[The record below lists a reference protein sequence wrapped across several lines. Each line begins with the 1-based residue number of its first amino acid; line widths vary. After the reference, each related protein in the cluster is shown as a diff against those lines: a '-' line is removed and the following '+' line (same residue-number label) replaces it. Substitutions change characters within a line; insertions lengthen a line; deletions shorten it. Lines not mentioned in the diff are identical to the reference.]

1 MKTDKMSISI
11 IKHLRDGRKS
21 FKEIADSLKVSE
33 NTVRSRVS
41 KLIEDGILDISGLVN
56 PDALPN
62 HRVAIIGI
70 KLSNVMMMK
79 NIEAFSKL
87 KGVVSV
93 SIVTGRYDIIMIVML
108 KEGFELLDF
117 YREEMSKMKNI
128 QSVET
133 YVAYKSFNLKI
144 PYLL

>member
-1 MKTDKMSISI
+1 MKIDEINISI
-11 IKHLRDGRKS
+11 IRSLRDGRKS
-21 FKEIADSLKVSE
+21 FRDIADSLKVSE

-41 KLIEDGILDISGLVN
+41 KLIDDGVLDISGLVN

-62 HRVAIIGI
+62 HQVAIIGI
-70 KLSNVMMMK
+70 KLNNVTMVRDMEK
-79 NIEAFSKL
+79 FSKL
-87 KGVVSV
+87 KGVISI
-93 SIVTGRYDIIMIVML
+93 SIVTGRYDLLMTVML
-108 KEGFELLDF
+108 KEGFGLLDF

-133 YVAYKSFNLKI
+133 YIVYKSFNLKV

>member
-1 MKTDKMSISI
+1 MKTDKMNISI

-21 FKEIADSLKVSE
+21 FKEIAESLKVSE

-41 KLIEDGILDISGLVN
+41 KLIEDGILDITGLIN

-62 HRVAIIGI
+62 HRVAIIGV
-70 KLSNVMMMK
+70 KLSNVSMVK
-79 NIEAFSKL
+79 NIEKFSKL

-93 SIVTGRYDIIMIVML
+93 SIVTGMYDIMMIVML

>member
-1 MKTDKMSISI
+1 MKTDKMCISI

-21 FKEIADSLKVSE
+21 FKEIADRLKISE

-41 KLIEDGILDISGLVN
+41 KLIEDGILDITGLVN

-62 HRVAIIGI
+62 HKMAIIGI
-70 KLSNVMMMK
+70 KLSNISMVK
-79 NIEAFSKL
+79 NIEKFSKL
-87 KGVVSV
+87 RGVVSV
-93 SIVTGRYDIIMIVML
+93 SIVTGRYDLIMIVML

-128 QSVET
+128 LSVET
-133 YVAYKSFNLKI
+133 YIAYKSFNLKV

>member
-11 IKHLRDGRKS
+11 IRHLRDGRKS

-41 KLIEDGILDISGLVN
+41 KLIEDGILDIAGLVN

-70 KLSNVMMMK
+70 KLSNVMMMN

-133 YVAYKSFNLKI
+133 YIAYKSFNLKV